1 MIKLNKK
8 EKKKKYS
15 FKIKEFLDLTREPVE
30 TYCITPNLSP
40 EGDDGFDNFINQ
52 FSSYDKGKKIGRKT
66 SFKDDGGENKT
77 GLILN
82 AINSIFRE
90 FYIPND
96 VRFSKNGIKIKLS
109 DLVSFKIVVENKTML
124 FYLTVPKKWS
134 ESFVSAIKKDWNNV
148 EIFKVDE
155 GYIDFNKNNAKA
167 MEVYLRNHYSLAI
180 KHSNSSDSFY
190 STLSSLAT
198 TMTKEEKMMID
209 MQIKPVNDVWKE
221 KSKRKIKEY
230 KDGKLPVRDG
240 DYTPIGI
247 FFKVFDVINVVFD
260 EFVRSIEDIMETEKR
275 NDKKEAKKE
284 LPKLEYS
291 DKKTFAN
298 SKGYSVKINVLAE
311 ANETKR
317 VNHIL
322 KNVESA
328 FTCFDGDN
336 KFVCNVVKTK
346 KGFKKVLNTVEMKS
360 VKTSFERSDDIFY
373 NDELSEMLKI
383 PSRTVLEENKKIIKH
398 DSYSRTEIEEDFFKE
413 SDSSIPFAKTLDKE
427 NKRISLGGYERDW
440 WTDKGRF
447 TKYRNVLDDRSVST
461 MIFGGQGGGKTSQAI
476 SQSLYTFGVHLF
488 NKYKGKLSEDEIL
501 EKWKHESK
509 SVVVFDVADGEMIS
523 NIYNRIPHAIRD
535 RVVILNHNNNSRPIA
550 VNNAD
555 LSEYN
560 KKSMKDRNYSRV
572 LAEMEGSL
580 INNLLNTDKSISMD
594 RYFITALQCVHEAND
609 DFGFVEAIRMLT
621 DSNFRNNEILPLLKN
636 RKSIIEINKYNA
648 LEESGKFG
656 TILQTID
663 NRLAQ
668 LESDTT
674 LWNSIAQK
682 PMRNEEGSTSLN
694 FRKFMDGDEG
704 GAYLVLIYIPK
715 TNVSEMFRKYVFAHY
730 FTKIWN
736 VALSRENGF
745 AGREYR
751 PETLV
756 VIDEVHQIID
766 IPLVARLFI
775 DLFKEPRK
783 YSLRFLFTLHGW
795 SSFSNAPKGVKK
807 DIEQSIMD
815 NGCNLIFLKGG
826 EDSFKSF
833 NHLLEPMT
841 LADFNNL
848 KNLEYCGIFR
858 IAWKNKNHVFQAKLL
873 EHIGTNKDFSLY
885 SDYESGFLSS
895 YISTYSRDCEE
906 VENDILDRSEPLLSN
921 TLENIKN
928 NGGEELWEEVRNLGM
943 QEMRKIE

>member
-1 MIKLNKK
+1 MIEIKNKK
-8 EKKKKYS
+8 KVKKSS
-15 FKIKEFLDLTREPVE
+15 FKIKEFLNLTREPVE

-52 FSSYDKGKKIGRKT
+52 FSNNDKSKRNGRKT
-66 SFKDDGGENKT
+66 FNKDNGGENKT
-77 GLILN
+77 DLILN
-82 AINSIFRE
+82 AINSVFRE
-90 FYIPND
+90 FYIPHD

-109 DLVSFKIVVENKTML
+109 DLISFKIVVKNKIML
-124 FYLTVPKKWS
+124 FYLTIPKKWS
-134 ESFVSAIKKDWNNV
+134 ESFVSAVKKDWNNV
-148 EIFKVDE
+148 EIFKVNE
-155 GYIDFNKNNAKA
+155 GYISFNQNNSKA
-167 MEVYLRNHYSLAI
+167 MEVYLRNHYTLAI
-180 KHSNSSDSFY
+180 KHDNSSDNFY
-190 STLSSLAT
+190 SSLSSLTT
-198 TMTKEEKMMID
+198 TMTKEEKMLVDI
-209 MQIKPVNDVWKE
+209 QIKPVNDSWKE
-221 KSKRKIKEY
+221 KSKRKMKEY
-230 KDGKLPVRDG
+230 KNGKMPVRDG

-247 FFKVFDVINVVFD
+247 FFKVFDVLNLIVD
-260 EFVRSIEDIMETEKR
+260 EFISSIENIMETDRKS
-275 NDKKEAKKE
+275 DKNQDKKE
-284 LPKLEYS
+284 LPKLEHS
-291 DKKTFAN
+291 DKKTYAN

-311 ANETKR
+311 AKEVKR
-317 VNHIL
+317 VNYIL

-336 KFVCNVVKTK
+336 KFVCNFVKTK
-346 KGFKKVLNTVEMKS
+346 KGFKKVLNTIEMKK

-373 NDELSEMLKI
+373 NEELSELLKI

-398 DSYSRTEIEEDFFKE
+398 DSYSRSEIDDDFLTETDN
-413 SDSSIPFAKTLDKE
+413 SIPFARTLDKE
-427 NKRISLGGYERDW
+427 NKRINLGGYERKW
-440 WTDKGRF
+440 WTEKGREAMD
-447 TKYRNVLDDRSVST
+447 RSRLDDRSVST
-461 MIFGGQGGGKTSQAI
+461 MAFGVQGSGKTSLSINQT
-476 SQSLYTFGVHLF
+476 LYTFGVHLF
-488 NKYKGKLSEDEIL
+488 KKYKDKLSDEEIL

-523 NIYNRIPHAIRD
+523 DIYNRIPNVIRD

-555 LSEYN
+555 LSEFN
-560 KKSMKDRNYSRV
+560 KKIRKDRNYSRV

-580 INNLLNTDKSISMD
+580 INNLLQSDKSISMD
-594 RYFITALQCVHEAND
+594 RYFITALQCVHEANE
-609 DFGFVEAIRMLT
+609 DFGFVEAMRVLT
-621 DSNFRNNEILPLLKN
+621 DSNFRNNEIIPLLKN
-636 RKSIIEINKYNA
+636 RKTIVEINKYNA
-648 LEESGKFG
+648 IEESGKLT

-668 LESDTT
+668 LEADTT

-682 PMRNEEGSTSLN
+682 PMRNEEGNVKLN

-715 TNVSEMFRKYVFAHY
+715 SNTSEMFRKYVFAHY

-745 AGREYR
+745 ASREYR

-766 IPLVARLFI
+766 IPLVSKLFI

-783 YSLRFLFTLHGW
+783 YSLRFIFTLHGW
-795 SSFSNAPKGVKK
+795 SSFSKAPRGVEN
-807 DIEQSIMD
+807 DIKQSIMD

-833 NHLLEPMT
+833 NSLLEPMT

-848 KNLEYCGIFR
+848 KNLDYCGIFR
-858 IAWKNKNHVFQAKLL
+858 IAWKNKNHVFQARLL
-873 EHIGTNKDFSLY
+873 EHISKNKDFDKY
-885 SDYESGFLSS
+885 SDLESGFLSS
-895 YISTYSRDCEE
+895 YVSNYSRDCEE
-906 VENDILDRSEPLLSN
+906 VENDILDRSEPLLNN
-921 TLENIKN
+921 TLENIIN

-943 QEMRKIE
+943 LEKKKTE